1 MADLERRLV
10 RKLDF
15 FILAYLCSAYF
26 FNYLD
31 RSAFSNAYVSG
42 LKEHLNLVG
51 NQYSILIAMFTA
63 GSCVGQIPHALIIQ
77 KVAPRFWLPFTLLVW
92 SGLTMCSAACKTYAQ
107 LCVVRFLQ
115 GFFESSLYSG
125 TIYILGSWY
134 KPSEIAKR
142 TAIFTAIGQIGSMFA
157 GVMMTAMNE
166 SLRGETALQGWQW
179 VFIIN
184 GAMGIPFGIFGLMY
198 FPNLPEAT
206 TAPYLSKEEI
216 QLAIERLPPKTD
228 WSHDISLKSLVK
240 RLFAAPDLYVLTFYS
255 IVGCALEAIVLQGLF
270 LLWMKA
276 HINDFPS
283 YATTTYPLGI
293 QAVSIVSNIGAGY
306 VIDITN
312 RRIPMVI
319 LAGCLQLVVSVMLLV
334 PSLPTGGVFF
344 AFYLSGTSYI
354 VNPIIYGWASV
365 ICQRTGDDA
374 ARSVILYIMSMVQ
387 SILYTFWGIA
397 LYPATDAPYWKKG
410 YIAMIVVVFAFFGA
424 TGAVN
429 WLDKRS
435 KAIVAERDTDEDT
448 GSVQIQTPV
457 DLKKD

>member
-1 MADLERRLV
+1 MSDLEKRLV
-10 RKLDF
+10 RKLDC
-15 FILAYLCSAYF
+15 FILVYCCAAYF

-31 RSAFSNAYVSG
+31 RSAFANAYVSG
-42 LKEHLNLVG
+42 LKESLGLEG

-77 KVAPRFWLPFTLLVW
+77 KIAPRFWLPFTLLVW
-92 SGLTMCSAACKTYAQ
+92 SGLTMCSAACKTYTQ
-107 LCVVRFLQ
+107 LCVVRFFQ
-115 GFFESSLYSG
+115 GFFEASLYSG

-134 KPSEIAKR
+134 KPLEIAKR

-166 SLRGETALQGWQW
+166 SLHGQTSLRGWQW

-184 GAMGIPFGIFGLMY
+184 GAMGIPFGIFGLLY
-198 FPNLPEAT
+198 FPNLPEST

-216 QLAIERLPPKTD
+216 QLALDRLPPKQK
-228 WSHDISLKSLVK
+228 WGHDISLKSLAK
-240 RLFAAPDLYVLTFYS
+240 RLFASPDLYILTAYS
-255 IVGCALEAIVLQGLF
+255 IIGCALEAIVLQGLF
-270 LLWMKA
+270 LLWMRA
-276 HINDFPS
+276 HIEQFPS

-306 VIDITN
+306 VIDLTN
-312 RRIPMVI
+312 RRMPMVL
-319 LAGCLQLVVSVMLLV
+319 LAGMLQLLVAILLLI
-334 PSLPTGGVFF
+334 PTLPMAGVFF

-354 VNPIIYGWASV
+354 VNPIMYGWASV

-397 LYPATDAPYWKKG
+397 LYPATDAPYWRKG

-424 TGAVN
+424 TFAVS

-435 KAIVAERDTDEDT
+435 QNIAAQRDELAEPVHTDST
-448 GSVQIQTPV
+448 NIF
-457 DLKKD
+457 KKD